1 MFKPS
6 SARRFDL
13 RQGSKIGKGPRSG
26 GQPRESLFNMLIP
39 DITRRK
45 ALIMGAALLATPAIV
60 GAQTTRLPRLTL
72 QTPGSGPGILMAHAR
87 ALGLFDQL
95 ADEVDLSVWT
105 TGDEMRAGL
114 VSGSVPVT
122 VTPTQAAAS
131 LYNRGFGITLVAT
144 LTDGHCGL
152 VARGME
158 GCTIPDLRG
167 KSCVVPA
174 FNDFT
179 GHMMRLALA
188 HHGVGQDELTLIP
201 ATTQMEAAQVLL
213 SGRADAALLAEPG
226 ATAALM
232 RGRDGGQDLYRGVQM
247 RDLLGAI
254 TGLRPSLPQ
263 AALAMRADFAAQ
275 YPWLAPA
282 LTESLAEAAADLN
295 AHPQAAAENA
305 AAFLDRAAPMLA
317 QAIPFANINV
327 LPASEARAEIEA
339 LYQTLIAADPGIIGG
354 ALPDD
359 GLYAL

>member
-1 MFKPS
+1 MP
-6 SARRFDL
+6 L
-13 RQGSKIGKGPRSG
+13 IG
-26 GQPRESLFNMLIP
+26 
-39 DITRRK
+39 ITRRT
-45 ALIMGAALLATPAIV
+45 ALIAGAALLASPRFAR
-60 GAQTTRLPRLTL
+60 AQSTRLPRLVL

-87 ALGLFDQL
+87 ALGLFETI
-95 ADEVDLSVWT
+95 ADAVDLSIWS

-122 VTPTQAAAS
+122 VVPTQAAAS
-131 LYNRGFGITLVAT
+131 LYNRGFGIKLVAT

-152 VARGME
+152 VARGITD
-158 GCTIPDLRG
+158 CTIPDLRG
-167 KSCVVPA
+167 KSVVVPA

-188 HHGVGQDELTLIP
+188 HHGVGLDDVTLIP

-213 SGRADAALLAEPG
+213 SGRADVALLAEPG

-232 RGRDGGQDLYRGVQM
+232 RGRGDGQDLHRGVQM
-247 RDLLGAI
+247 RDELGAM

-275 YPWLAPA
+275 NPWLAGA
-282 LTESLAEAAADLN
+282 LTEALATAAADLN
-295 AHPQAAAENA
+295 ANPQAAAENA
-305 AAFLDRAAPMLA
+305 APFLERAAPMLA

-327 LPASEARAEIEA
+327 LPATTARPEIEA
-339 LYQTLIAADPGIIGG
+339 LYRALIAADPEIIGG
-354 ALPDD
+354 GLPDD